1 VADLQ
6 RALSDSHV
14 YLWEERERV
23 QKLQAENNELK
34 IQEVEDRRR
43 IQARPARMAS
53 TVCGWQRLTRACAAR
68 STCSRSW
75 SR

>member
-1 VADLQ
+1 MQATLHKSRWSLQKRDDEVADLQ

-23 QKLQAENNELK
+23 QKLRAENNELK

-43 IQARPARMAS
+43 IQ
-53 TVCGWQRLTRACAAR
+53 VCTCAGGR
-68 STCSRSW
+68 W
-75 SR
+75 